1 VTPEFD
7 DDAEFDAWEGRFGGG
22 ELVVDVD
29 ARTISVELAY
39 GMREGQE
46 ARFSVDLASAESLFA
61 RRDDDTDAEDVAG
74 GGKGEWEVEWHA
86 ADRAIDLD
94 DPAALG
100 EIEHPMIAAGADPAA
115 VREHIEPLEDLA
127 AKVEE
132 EREDAED
139 EFDPAA
145 VLEVLDHTLVALRSA
160 GVRRAVIGYTG
171 RSAIADGWPHGVAE
185 ALAEGPLAAG
195 RGRLGRAHRCG
206 RAVSARSA
214 DARHDDPHC
223 PARRLERDGSNEWS
237 VRRSRRRRRQWD
249 RDGDASLHDLAAAEL
264 RSRCA
269 RPGRPVL
276 VRVPVPTI
284 ARMIPPHD
292 VLVEQLAELIAIP
305 SVSADP
311 VHADDIRRAADWVVE
326 RIHAA
331 GGEAEIQER
340 GGRPLV
346 IGHVA
351 ASTGAGAPTVLAYE
365 HLDVL
370 PPDPLD
376 LWQSDPWALV
386 ERNGSLVARG
396 VADDKAHLYM
406 LLEATRLLA
415 ADGEL
420 PVNVRFAI
428 DAEEE
433 VGGRSVIDGVEEDGR
448 PADVAL
454 VLDGGYATESLP
466 SFCTALRGMC
476 YFHVTVRTGE
486 RDLHSGLYGG
496 AALAATHALMQMLAA
511 VLPDRDGRLP
521 EPLRAGIVAPT
532 EEELAGWSVL
542 PPGAEELASDGA
554 RPNDAA
560 AAAEFRLRTTAE
572 PSVTVNG
579 IESGSPRLQKTV
591 LPVEAVA
598 NVSMRLAPGQTVAAM
613 APVFERLLREA
624 APEGA
629 TVDVELWSTG
639 EPGYVDPEAPAI
651 VLAQDA
657 FEHVLGVRPVLV
669 RSGGS
674 IPVVA
679 SLVARGVP
687 AIVTGFAR
695 PTAQMHS
702 PNEHIPAA
710 ALREGLETTV
720 ELLRRFGEL
729 G

>member
-1 VTPEFD
+1 
-7 DDAEFDAWEGRFGGG
+7 
-22 ELVVDVD
+22 VV
-29 ARTISVELAY
+29 IPPHE
-39 GMREGQE
+39 
-46 ARFSVDLASAESLFA
+46 
-61 RRDDDTDAEDVAG
+61 
-74 GGKGEWEVEWHA
+74 
-86 ADRAIDLD
+86 
-94 DPAALG
+94 
-100 EIEHPMIAAGADPAA
+100 
-115 VREHIEPLEDLA
+115 
-127 AKVEE
+127 
-132 EREDAED
+132 
-139 EFDPAA
+139 
-145 VLEVLDHTLVALRSA
+145 TLVAEL
-160 GVRRAVIGYTG
+160 
-171 RSAIADGWPHGVAE
+171 AD
-185 ALAEGPLAAG
+185 
-195 RGRLGRAHRCG
+195 
-206 RAVSARSA
+206 
-214 DARHDDPHC
+214 
-223 PARRLERDGSNEWS
+223 
-237 VRRSRRRRRQWD
+237 
-249 RDGDASLHDLAAAEL
+249 
-264 RSRCA
+264 
-269 RPGRPVL
+269 
-276 VRVPVPTI
+276 
-284 ARMIPPHD
+284 
-292 VLVEQLAELIAIP
+292 LIAIP

-311 VHADDIRRAADWVVE
+311 VHADDIRRAADWVAE
-326 RIHAA
+326 RIRAA

-346 IGHVA
+346 VGRVV
-351 ASTGAGAPTVLAYE
+351 ASTGAGSPTVLAYA
-365 HLDVL
+365 HLDVQ

-376 LWQSDPWALV
+376 LWESDPWALV

-406 LLEATRLLA
+406 ILEATRLLA
-415 ADGEL
+415 AAGEL

-433 VGGRSVIDGVEEDGR
+433 VGGRSVIDWVDDDAHPG
-448 PADVAL
+448 DVAL
-454 VLDGGYATESLP
+454 VLDGGYATETLP

-486 RDLHSGLYGG
+486 RDLHSGVYGG
-496 AALAATHALMQMLAA
+496 AALTATHALMQMLAA
-511 VLPDRDGRLP
+511 VLPGPDGRLP
-521 EPLRAGIVAPT
+521 DPLRAGIVPPT

-554 RPNDAA
+554 RPNDAGA
-560 AAAEFRLRTTAE
+560 AHEFRLRTTAE

-591 LPVEAVA
+591 LPAEAVA
-598 NVSMRLAPGQTVAAM
+598 NVSMRLAPGQTTAAM

-702 PNEHIPAA
+702 PNEHIPVA

-720 ELLRRFGEL
+720 EVLRRFGEL